1 MAKSRQR
8 PATPAAPVP
17 PTPAPAPQT
26 VDPRTDAMR
35 RLERAASVVA
45 EAQLVLSSLPA
56 DATEDDR
63 MPAIQTLAEAEN
75 EVRDAE
81 AAVLLFAD
89 TAEEK
94 AFDRFVSEVAGAFG
108 APASGEAP
116 NMNPE
121 ANASEGNAEI
131 SAHQD
136 GPSEGDASRLA
147 GGRTP
152 APHFDIEGAL
162 AEEVDEQLAVMAQR
176 MRDVAAKGELATAL
190 SSIAEHRRQAQLTA
204 EACQKIDRELAR
216 LEVELQ
222 RSAIGYP
229 LTPVKYGGV
238 LRTVGLPVAIEPH
251 ELEKL
256 EAAGVMSRL
265 PPEEGDREGDGLVG

>member
-8 PATPAAPVP
+8 PATPAATVS
-17 PTPAPAPQT
+17 PTPAPATET

-35 RLERAASVVA
+35 RLERAATVVA
-45 EAQLVLSSLPA
+45 EAQLALSSLPA

-63 MPAIQTLAEAEN
+63 MPSIQALAEAEN

-89 TAEEK
+89 EPEATA
-94 AFDRFVSEVAGAFG
+94 
-108 APASGEAP
+108 PTT
-116 NMNPE
+116 NPE
-121 ANASEGNAEI
+121 ANASEGNTVI
-131 SAHQD
+131 SANQQ
-136 GPSEGDASRLA
+136 GPTDGDASRLA

-162 AEEVDEQLAVMAQR
+162 TGEFNEQLAAVSQS
-176 MRDVAAKGELATAL
+176 MRDAAANGHLADAL
-190 SSIAEHRRQAQLTA
+190 GSIAEQRRQARMMA
-204 EACQKIDRELAR
+204 KASEKIDRELAN
-216 LEVELQ
+216 LELELK
-222 RSAIGYP
+222 RSATGYP
-229 LTPVKYGGV
+229 LTPVQYGGV

-265 PPEEGDREGDGLVG
+265 PPEDSGREGDGIVG